1 MLWKTQ
7 KSEKG
12 DNHDF
17 TVYKREITI
26 ATLNVKNEL
35 KIKNEQSKTYSLFL
49 YGENIK
55 IKP

>member
-1 MLWKTQ
+1 MILQ
-7 KSEKG
+7 
-12 DNHDF
+12 F
-17 TVYKREITI
+17 LFYKREITI
-26 ATLNVKNEL
+26 AKLNIKNEL